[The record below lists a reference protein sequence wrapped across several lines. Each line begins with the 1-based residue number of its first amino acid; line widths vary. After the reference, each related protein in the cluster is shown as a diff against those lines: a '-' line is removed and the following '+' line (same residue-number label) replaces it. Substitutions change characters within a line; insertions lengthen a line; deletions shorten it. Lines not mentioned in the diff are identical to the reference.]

1 MRSLFPLHPISTTA
15 ASAAASDRL
24 LFLPPLPTSDLT
36 ESSATIAVGN
46 RKLLRELST
55 FAIGGPCSFFFE
67 ATCPAHLLTA
77 ARLARSRSL
86 PLLVLG
92 RGSNCLFSD
101 RGFDGLVVLN
111 RSSVDDGVEIV
122 GSGRVRVG
130 SGYPFNRLGVKTAV
144 EGWGGLEF
152 AGGIPGTVG
161 GAAFMNAGANGQ
173 ETADVL
179 ESAEVVNREGE
190 VSVLGREDVRFG
202 YRWSSLQ
209 EMEDLAAIVAVT
221 FQLWPAPAA
230 RDRQREFLDR

>member
-1 MRSLFPLHPISTTA
+1 M
-15 ASAAASDRL
+15 
-24 LFLPPLPTSDLT
+24 
-36 ESSATIAVGN
+36 
-46 RKLLRELST
+46 
-55 FAIGGPCSFFFE
+55 
-67 ATCPAHLLTA
+67 
-77 ARLARSRSL
+77 
-86 PLLVLG
+86 
-92 RGSNCLFSD
+92 
-101 RGFDGLVVLN
+101 
-111 RSSVDDGVEIV
+111 
-122 GSGRVRVG
+122 
-130 SGYPFNRLGVKTAV
+130 KTAV